1 MIEAYFGLNKAP
13 FRLGSDEEFYF
24 DSAMHARAMAYLK
37 YGLQQGEG
45 IVVLTGDAGVGKTTL
60 VEHFIAELEN
70 DIVASRLLGT
80 KFEPGE
86 ILPQVMSVF
95 GAEQRGSTFA
105 AQMKALEAYLA
116 GQIASGKQVI
126 LVIDEAQNLPNHSL
140 EEIRLLTTLSQ
151 AGRSLLQ
158 IFLVGQPELR
168 TRLAKSDM
176 KQLSQ
181 RIVVSWTLKALD
193 ADEAAD
199 YIDYRLLM
207 AGWGEEESLF
217 TEGAMQTI
225 YRHTGGV
232 PRLINRICARVLIGA
247 ALVEAEFIDET
258 LVKQV
263 IMEMAEEGLAE
274 ADIDAI
280 ALPDNETGD
289 LFADANLPEL
299 EKSDPEV
306 ELDLESAPEEKM
318 GFDED
323 QAVVLPF
330 AQTPDGE
337 AQTDFDL
344 PDDET
349 GSVTQAA
356 DEKPISEDEKDM
368 PERAEEISP
377 QDQIGAPQLLSVLDR
392 VRAAQEMAKEHQTK
406 ERDERQS
413 SEEEISLEEIARQ
426 IREASEAVTQ
436 EPGDTGENG
445 PLTPVSIDLSLE
457 QDAGPSQDDIDIDFD
472 LSGDDSRGE
481 DDESQGLSDDDKELL
496 QQELE
501 NFVIETRE
509 ELKAVVKSLEII
521 SARLEELDSR
531 RTRRNRLIGKKLQE
545 VEILLEKMRDPARSA

>member
-24 DSAMHARAMAYLK
+24 DSSMHARAMAYLK
-37 YGLQQGEG
+37 YGLQQSEG

-95 GAEQRGSTFA
+95 GAEARGSTFA

-116 GQIASGKQVI
+116 GQIASGKHVI

-217 TEGAMQTI
+217 TEGAMQII

-247 ALVEAEFIDET
+247 ALVEAEFIDEN

-263 IMEMAEEGLAE
+263 IMEMAQEGLAE
-274 ADIDAI
+274 ADIDAM
-280 ALPDNETGD
+280 ALPDDETGD
-289 LFADANLPEL
+289 LFENANLPDL
-299 EKSDPEV
+299 EEDNPEID
-306 ELDLESAPEEKM
+306 LDLDAVPEEEV

-330 AQTPDGE
+330 TPTPDE
-337 AQTDFDL
+337 EPATDFEL
-344 PDDET
+344 ADDDAAP
-349 GSVTQAA
+349 VTQEA
-356 DEKPISEDEKDM
+356 DEELASEDEKQA
-368 PERAEEISP
+368 PEQVEEISP

-392 VRAAQEMAKEHQTK
+392 VRAAQEVAKEHQSR

-413 SEEEISLEEIARQ
+413 SEDEISLEEIARQ
-426 IREASEAVTQ
+426 IREASEEVAQ
-436 EPGDTGENG
+436 EANETGNG
-445 PLTPVSIDLSLE
+445 EPLAAISVDLALE
-457 QDAGPSQDDIDIDFD
+457 QDEPSQEEINIDFD
-472 LSGDDSRGE
+472 LSDDDSKSDDGE
-481 DDESQGLSDDDKELL
+481 PDGLSDDDKELL
-496 QQELE
+496 QQELK
-501 NFVIETRE
+501 NFVMETRE

-531 RTRRNRLIGKKLQE
+531 RTRRNRLVGKKLQE
-545 VEILLEKMRDPARSA
+545 VETLLEKMRGPARRA

>member
-24 DSAMHARAMAYLK
+24 DSSMHARAMAYLK
-37 YGLQQGEG
+37 YGLQQSEG

-95 GAEQRGSTFA
+95 GAEARGSTFA

-116 GQIASGKQVI
+116 GQIASGKHVI

-151 AGRSLLQ
+151 GGRSLLQ

-217 TEGAMQTI
+217 TEGAMQII

-247 ALVEAEFIDET
+247 ALVEAEFIDEN

-263 IMEMAEEGLAE
+263 IMEMAQEGLAE
-274 ADIDAI
+274 ADIDAM
-280 ALPDNETGD
+280 ALPDDETGD
-289 LFADANLPEL
+289 LFENANLPDL
-299 EKSDPEV
+299 EEDNPEID
-306 ELDLESAPEEKM
+306 LDLDAVPEEEV

-330 AQTPDGE
+330 TPTPDE
-337 AQTDFDL
+337 EPATDFEL
-344 PDDET
+344 ADDDAAP
-349 GSVTQAA
+349 VTQEA
-356 DEKPISEDEKDM
+356 DEELASEDEKQA
-368 PERAEEISP
+368 PEQVEEISP

-392 VRAAQEMAKEHQTK
+392 VRAAQEVAKEHQSR

-413 SEEEISLEEIARQ
+413 SEDEISLEEIARQ
-426 IREASEAVTQ
+426 IREASEEVAQ
-436 EPGDTGENG
+436 EANETGNG
-445 PLTPVSIDLSLE
+445 EPLAAISVDLALE
-457 QDAGPSQDDIDIDFD
+457 QDEPSQEEINIDFD
-472 LSGDDSRGE
+472 LSDDDSKSDDGE
-481 DDESQGLSDDDKELL
+481 PDGLSDDDKELL
-496 QQELE
+496 QQELK
-501 NFVIETRE
+501 NFVMETRE

-531 RTRRNRLIGKKLQE
+531 RTRRNRLVGKKLQE
-545 VEILLEKMRDPARSA
+545 VETLLEKMRGPARRA

>member
-24 DSAMHARAMAYLK
+24 DSSMHARAMAYLK
-37 YGLQQGEG
+37 YGLQQSEG

-95 GAEQRGSTFA
+95 GAEERGSTFA

-116 GQIASGKQVI
+116 GQIASGKHVI

-151 AGRSLLQ
+151 GGRSLLQ

-168 TRLAKSDM
+168 TRLAKNDM

-217 TEGAMQTI
+217 TEGAMQII

-247 ALVEAEFIDET
+247 ALVEAEFIDEN

-274 ADIDAI
+274 ADIDAM
-280 ALPDNETGD
+280 ALPDDETGD
-289 LFADANLPEL
+289 LFENANLPDL
-299 EKSDPEV
+299 EEDNPEID
-306 ELDLESAPEEKM
+306 LDLDAAPEEEV

-330 AQTPDGE
+330 TPTPDE
-337 AQTDFDL
+337 EPATDFEL
-344 PDDET
+344 ADDDAAP
-349 GSVTQAA
+349 VTQDA
-356 DEKPISEDEKDM
+356 DEELASEDEEQA
-368 PERAEEISP
+368 PEQVEEISP

-392 VRAAQEMAKEHQTK
+392 VRAAQEIAKEHQSR

-413 SEEEISLEEIARQ
+413 SEDEISLEEIARQ
-426 IREASEAVTQ
+426 IREASEEVAQ
-436 EPGDTGENG
+436 EANDTGEG
-445 PLTPVSIDLSLE
+445 EPLTAISVDLALE
-457 QDAGPSQDDIDIDFD
+457 QDEQSQEEINIDFD
-472 LSGDDSRGE
+472 LSDDDSKSD
-481 DDESQGLSDDDKELL
+481 DDEQDGLSDDDKALL

-501 NFVIETRE
+501 SFVIETRE

-545 VEILLEKMRDPARSA
+545 VETLLEKMRGPARRA

>member
-24 DSAMHARAMAYLK
+24 DSSMHARAMAYLK
-37 YGLQQGEG
+37 YGLQQSEG

-60 VEHFIAELEN
+60 VEHFITELEN
-70 DIVASRLLGT
+70 DVVASRLLGT

-95 GAEQRGSTFA
+95 GAEERGSTFA

-116 GQIASGKQVI
+116 GQIASGKHVI

-151 AGRSLLQ
+151 GGRSLLQ

-168 TRLAKSDM
+168 ARLAKSDM

-193 ADEAAD
+193 AEEAAD

-207 AGWGEEESLF
+207 AGWPEEESLF
-217 TEGAMQTI
+217 TEGAMQVI

-247 ALVEAEFIDET
+247 ALVEAEFVDET

-263 IMEMAEEGLAE
+263 VMEMAEEGLAE
-274 ADIDAI
+274 ADIDDI
-280 ALPDNETGD
+280 ASPEIETGD
-289 LFADANLPEL
+289 LFEDANLPGL
-299 EKSDPEV
+299 EEDDLEID
-306 ELDLESAPEEKM
+306 LDLGAEPEE
-318 GFDED
+318 E

-330 AQTPDGE
+330 TPTPDQDPPIDIELADDDGE
-337 AQTDFDL
+337 ELT
-344 PDDET
+344 
-349 GSVTQAA
+349 
-356 DEKPISEDEKDM
+356 SEDEEEISETSD
-368 PERAEEISP
+368 EISP
-377 QDQIGAPQLLSVLDR
+377 QDQVGAPQLLSVLDR
-392 VRAAQEMAKEHQTK
+392 VRAAQEVAKEHQTR

-413 SEEEISLEEIARQ
+413 PEEEISLEEIARQ
-426 IREASEAVTQ
+426 IREAGEEVAQESGEA
-436 EPGDTGENG
+436 GEDV
-445 PLTPVSIDLSLE
+445 PLTAGPVDLSLE
-457 QDAGPSQDDIDIDFD
+457 QDEQAQEDINIDFD
-472 LSGDDSRGE
+472 LSDDDIESH
-481 DDESQGLSDDDKELL
+481 DDEQDGLSDDDKELL

-501 NFVIETRE
+501 SFVMETRE

-521 SARLEELDSR
+521 SARLEDLDSR
-531 RTRRNRLIGKKLQE
+531 RTRRNRLVGKKLQE
-545 VEILLEKMRDPARSA
+545 VETLLEKMRGPARRA

>member
-24 DSAMHARAMAYLK
+24 DSSMHARAMAYLK
-37 YGLQQGEG
+37 YGLQQSEG

-95 GAEQRGSTFA
+95 GAEARGSTFA

-116 GQIASGKQVI
+116 GQIASGKHVI

-217 TEGAMQTI
+217 TEGAMQII

-247 ALVEAEFIDET
+247 ALVEAEFIDEN

-263 IMEMAEEGLAE
+263 IMEMAQEGLAE
-274 ADIDAI
+274 ADIDAM
-280 ALPDNETGD
+280 ALPDDETGD
-289 LFADANLPEL
+289 LFENANLPDL
-299 EKSDPEV
+299 EEDNPEID
-306 ELDLESAPEEKM
+306 LDLDAVPEEEV

-330 AQTPDGE
+330 TPTPDE
-337 AQTDFDL
+337 EPATDFEL
-344 PDDET
+344 ADDDAAP
-349 GSVTQAA
+349 VTREA
-356 DEKPISEDEKDM
+356 DEELASEDEEQA
-368 PERAEEISP
+368 PEQVEEISP

-392 VRAAQEMAKEHQTK
+392 VRAAQEVAKEHQSR

-413 SEEEISLEEIARQ
+413 SEDEISLEEIARQ
-426 IREASEAVTQ
+426 IREASEEVAQ
-436 EPGDTGENG
+436 EANETGNG
-445 PLTPVSIDLSLE
+445 EPLAAISVDLALE
-457 QDAGPSQDDIDIDFD
+457 QDEPSQEEINIDFD
-472 LSGDDSRGE
+472 LSDDDSKSDDGE
-481 DDESQGLSDDDKELL
+481 PDGLSDDDKELL
-496 QQELE
+496 QQELK
-501 NFVIETRE
+501 NFVMETRE

-531 RTRRNRLIGKKLQE
+531 RTRRNRLVGKKLQE
-545 VEILLEKMRDPARSA
+545 VETLLEKMRGPARRA

>member
-24 DSAMHARAMAYLK
+24 DSSMHARAMAYLK
-37 YGLQQGEG
+37 YGLQQSEG

-95 GAEQRGSTFA
+95 GAEARGSTFA

-116 GQIASGKQVI
+116 GQIASGKHVI

-217 TEGAMQTI
+217 TEGAMQII

-247 ALVEAEFIDET
+247 ALVEAEFIDEN

-263 IMEMAEEGLAE
+263 IMEMAQEGLAE
-274 ADIDAI
+274 ADIDAM
-280 ALPDNETGD
+280 ALPDDETGD
-289 LFADANLPEL
+289 LFENANLPDL
-299 EKSDPEV
+299 EEDNPEID
-306 ELDLESAPEEKM
+306 LDLDAVPEEDV

-330 AQTPDGE
+330 TPTPDE
-337 AQTDFDL
+337 EPATDFEL
-344 PDDET
+344 ADDDAAP
-349 GSVTQAA
+349 VTQEA
-356 DEKPISEDEKDM
+356 DEELASEDEKQA
-368 PERAEEISP
+368 PEQVEEISP

-392 VRAAQEMAKEHQTK
+392 VRAAQEVAKEHQSR

-413 SEEEISLEEIARQ
+413 SEDEISLEEIARQ
-426 IREASEAVTQ
+426 IREASEEVAQ
-436 EPGDTGENG
+436 EANETGNG
-445 PLTPVSIDLSLE
+445 EPLAAISVDLALE
-457 QDAGPSQDDIDIDFD
+457 QDEPSQEEINIDFD
-472 LSGDDSRGE
+472 LSDDDSKSDDGE
-481 DDESQGLSDDDKELL
+481 PDGLSDDDKELL
-496 QQELE
+496 QQELK
-501 NFVIETRE
+501 NFVMETRE

-531 RTRRNRLIGKKLQE
+531 RTRRNRLVGKKLQE
-545 VEILLEKMRDPARSA
+545 VETLLEKMRGPARRA

>member
-24 DSAMHARAMAYLK
+24 DSSMHARAMAYLK
-37 YGLQQGEG
+37 YGLQQSEG

-95 GAEQRGSTFA
+95 GAEARGSTFA

-116 GQIASGKQVI
+116 GQIASGKHVI

-176 KQLSQ
+176 KQFSQ

-217 TEGAMQTI
+217 TEGAMQII

-247 ALVEAEFIDET
+247 ALVEAEFIDEN

-263 IMEMAEEGLAE
+263 IMEMAQEGLAE
-274 ADIDAI
+274 ADIDAM
-280 ALPDNETGD
+280 ALPDDETGD
-289 LFADANLPEL
+289 LFENANLPDL
-299 EKSDPEV
+299 EEDNPEID
-306 ELDLESAPEEKM
+306 LDLDAVPEEDV

-330 AQTPDGE
+330 TPTPDE
-337 AQTDFDL
+337 EPATDFEL
-344 PDDET
+344 ADDDAAP
-349 GSVTQAA
+349 VTQEA
-356 DEKPISEDEKDM
+356 DEELASEDEKQA
-368 PERAEEISP
+368 PEQVEEISP

-392 VRAAQEMAKEHQTK
+392 VRAAQEVAKEHQSR

-413 SEEEISLEEIARQ
+413 SEDEISLEEIARQ
-426 IREASEAVTQ
+426 IREASEEVAQ
-436 EPGDTGENG
+436 EANETGNG
-445 PLTPVSIDLSLE
+445 EPLAAISVDLALE
-457 QDAGPSQDDIDIDFD
+457 QDEPSQEEINIDFD
-472 LSGDDSRGE
+472 LSDDDSKSDDGE
-481 DDESQGLSDDDKELL
+481 PDGLSDDEKALL

-501 NFVIETRE
+501 SFVIETRE

-531 RTRRNRLIGKKLQE
+531 RTRRNRLVGKKLQE
-545 VEILLEKMRDPARSA
+545 VETLLEKMRGPARRA

>member
-24 DSAMHARAMAYLK
+24 DSSMHARAMAYLK
-37 YGLQQGEG
+37 YGLQQSEG

-60 VEHFIAELEN
+60 VEHFITELEN
-70 DIVASRLLGT
+70 DVVASRLLGT

-95 GAEQRGSTFA
+95 GAEERGSTFA

-116 GQIASGKQVI
+116 GQIASGKHVI

-151 AGRSLLQ
+151 GGRSLLQ

-168 TRLAKSDM
+168 ARLAKGDM

-193 ADEAAD
+193 AEEAAD

-207 AGWGEEESLF
+207 AGWPEEESLF
-217 TEGAMQTI
+217 TEGAMQVI

-247 ALVEAEFIDET
+247 ALVEAEFVDET

-263 IMEMAEEGLAE
+263 VMEMAEEGLAE
-274 ADIDAI
+274 ADIDDI
-280 ALPDNETGD
+280 ASPEIETGD
-289 LFADANLPEL
+289 LFEDANLPGL
-299 EKSDPEV
+299 EEDDLEID
-306 ELDLESAPEEKM
+306 LDLGAEPEE
-318 GFDED
+318 E

-330 AQTPDGE
+330 TPTPDQDPPIDIELADDDGE
-337 AQTDFDL
+337 ELT
-344 PDDET
+344 
-349 GSVTQAA
+349 
-356 DEKPISEDEKDM
+356 SEDEEEISETSD
-368 PERAEEISP
+368 EISP
-377 QDQIGAPQLLSVLDR
+377 QDQVGAPQLLSVLDR
-392 VRAAQEMAKEHQTK
+392 VRAAQEVAKEHQTR

-413 SEEEISLEEIARQ
+413 PEEEISLEEIARQ
-426 IREASEAVTQ
+426 IREASEEVAQ
-436 EPGDTGENG
+436 ESGEAG
-445 PLTPVSIDLSLE
+445 EDVPLTAGPVDLSLE
-457 QDAGPSQDDIDIDFD
+457 QDEQAQEDIDIDFD
-472 LSGDDSRGE
+472 LSDDDIESH
-481 DDESQGLSDDDKELL
+481 DDEQDGLSDDDKELL

-501 NFVIETRE
+501 SFVMETRE

-521 SARLEELDSR
+521 SARLEDLDSR
-531 RTRRNRLIGKKLQE
+531 RTRRNRLVGKKLQE
-545 VEILLEKMRDPARSA
+545 VETLLEKMRGPARRA